1 MPLSGNKKFL
11 WRSTIAILVAA
22 ACAVTFFW
30 LSESGMLA
38 IEDIQVEGNRAIS
51 TDEVL
56 DRVGPLLRGQSLLNA
71 SFDDADR
78 ILMQLSYTESVEVE
92 RDFPHGITIRI
103 REYRPF
109 ANLKTADNQVV
120 ILSAEGR
127 ALSQAPGLAPEY
139 PVLATRQPC
148 AVEVGSSAECPEAAT
163 GIWFLANIPV
173 SFNQGFA
180 EVTVTDGDINART
193 KAGVN
198 VHFGSLDDYA
208 LKFEVLRQLL
218 ARTGAAGT
226 NISLDVSVPQRPVTR
241 DNTVTAT
248 TATTSTN
255 DAGENADESQ
265 EAAAEPDTA
274 VDQQAA
280 DQTPADETAADG
292 TAADAATG
300 EDTYAGGQTGG
311 ANQLQDGTADT
322 PAP

>member
-1 MPLSGNKKFL
+1 MPLSGKKKFL

-22 ACAVTFFW
+22 TCAVTFFW

-56 DRVGPLLRGQSLLNA
+56 ERVGPLLRGQSLLNA
-71 SFDDADR
+71 SFDEADR
-78 ILMQLSYTESVEVE
+78 MLMQLSYTESVEVE

-148 AVEVGSSAECPEAAT
+148 VVEVGTSAECPEAST

-193 KAGVN
+193 KAGVS

-248 TATTSTN
+248 TATTSTTE
-255 DAGENADESQ
+255 AGQNEGQSQ
-265 EAAAEPDTA
+265 EETTEPDAA

-280 DQTPADETAADG
+280 PTPADDPAA
-292 TAADAATG
+292 APATG
-300 EDTYAGGQTGG
+300 DETYVGGQTDG
-311 ANQLQDGTADT
+311 ANQLPDGTTDT